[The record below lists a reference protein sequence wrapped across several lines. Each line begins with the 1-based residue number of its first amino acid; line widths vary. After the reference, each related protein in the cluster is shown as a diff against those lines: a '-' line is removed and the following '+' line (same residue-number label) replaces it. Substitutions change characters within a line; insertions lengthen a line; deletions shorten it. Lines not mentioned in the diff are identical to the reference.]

1 MNNIQKYT
9 KSFMAIFFIMLA
21 VTLSACGGGSSS
33 GNSSS
38 TPSGDA
44 LSITATGPAS
54 DAVGVGTNT
63 IVTATFSEAVNT
75 ATLDTASFTVGPAGE
90 TPVTGTVSLDTAT
103 NTAIFKTSGGDF
115 APSTEYTA
123 TITTAVESGDGE
135 ALASS
140 YVWSFT
146 TGTGADL
153 APPTV
158 TSTDPADL
166 DTGVAINR
174 NVSASFSEAM
184 NAASINSSTFTVTD
198 ANTDEVSGTV
208 ELVGTTA
215 VFNPLSDLAIN
226 AVYTATITTGAMDL
240 AENALAANVVWSFTT
255 GENVAQGPAPVIL
268 GTAGNYVILA
278 KAAISTTGTT
288 EVIGDIAV
296 SPAAET
302 FITGFEQG
310 RDASDEF
317 STSAIVDGH
326 IFAANMAPPTPS
338 TLTTAVS
345 DMETAYVDAA
355 GRSNPDATELG
366 AGDISGMTIAPG
378 LYKWSSDLLIVTDV
392 TLSGDAN
399 DVWIFQIAGDLTVSN
414 AVIVNLS
421 GGALPKNVFWQVAGA
436 TTFGT
441 TSDVKGI
448 FLGKTKIVM
457 QTEATFNGRAL
468 SQTAVTLDANAVT
481 HPAQ

>member
-33 GNSSS
+33 GNNSS
-38 TPSGDA
+38 TPSEDA

-54 DAVGVGTNT
+54 DAVGVGTNSV
-63 IVTATFSEAVNT
+63 VTATFSEAVNT
-75 ATLDTASFTVGPAGE
+75 DTLDTASFTVGPVGE
-90 TPVTGTVSLDTAT
+90 TPITGTVSLDAAT
-103 NTAIFKTSGGDF
+103 NTAIFDTSGGDF
-115 APSTEYTA
+115 AASTEYTA
-123 TITTAVESGDGE
+123 TITTAVESADGN

-153 APPTV
+153 DPPTV
-158 TSTDPADL
+158 TSTDPANL
-166 DTGVAINR
+166 DTDVAINR

-198 ANTDEVSGTV
+198 ANSDAVSGTV

-215 VFNPLSDLAIN
+215 VFNPLSDLAMN
-226 AVYTATITTGAMDL
+226 AVYTATITTGVMDL
-240 AENALAANVVWSFTT
+240 AENALAANVVWSFKT
-255 GENVAQGPAPVIL
+255 GENLAQGPAPVIL

-278 KAAISTTGTT
+278 KAAISTTGVTSI
-288 EVIGDIAV
+288 VGDIAL
-296 SPAAET
+296 SPAAES
-302 FITGFEQG
+302 FITGFSQA
-310 RDASDEF
+310 RHSSDEF

-345 DMETAYVDAA
+345 DMETAYIDAA

-366 AGDISGMTIAPG
+366 AGDISGKTIVPG
-378 LYKWSSDLLIVTDV
+378 LYKWSSNLLIATDV

-421 GGALPKNVFWQVAGA
+421 GGALPKNVFWQVAGT

-448 FLGKTKIVM
+448 FLGKTLIDI
-457 QTEATFNGRAL
+457 QTGGTLNGRAL
-468 SQTAVTLDANAVT
+468 AQTAVTLDANAVT
-481 HPAQ
+481 QPAE

>member
-33 GNSSS
+33 GNNSS
-38 TPSGDA
+38 TPSEDA

-54 DAVGVGTNT
+54 DAVGVGTNS
-63 IVTATFSEAVNT
+63 IVTATFSEAVN
-75 ATLDTASFTVGPAGE
+75 ADTLVTASFTVGPAGE
-90 TPVTGTVSLDTAT
+90 TPITGTVSLDAAT
-103 NTAIFKTSGGDF
+103 NTAIFDTSGGDF
-115 APSTEYTA
+115 AASTEYTA
-123 TITTAVESGDGE
+123 TITTAVESADGN

-153 APPTV
+153 DSPTV

-166 DTGVAINR
+166 DTDVAINR

-184 NAASINSSTFTVTD
+184 NAASINNSTFTVTD
-198 ANTDEVSGTV
+198 ANSDAVSGTV

-215 VFNPLSDLAIN
+215 VFNPLTDLAMN
-226 AVYTATITTGAMDL
+226 AIYTATITIGVMDL
-240 AENALAANVVWSFTT
+240 AENALAANVVWSFKT
-255 GENVAQGPAPVIL
+255 GENLAQGPAPVIL

-296 SPAAET
+296 SPAAES
-302 FITGFEQG
+302 FITGFDQG
-310 RDASDEF
+310 RDASNEF

-326 IFAANMAPPTPS
+326 IFAADMAPPTPS

-481 HPAQ
+481 QPAQ